1 MFQLSFGQNCPS
13 VGHLTTKLTQWEYLL
28 QKYYNWNVPF
38 SRQKTWMEECI
49 QCKSHQQVQTRYCVF
64 FIIPVFAPCLCLFH
78 CLCLSQVCLHNSP
91 VVANTSGTFCFAKN
105 SRRRFEDAMQRSH
118 ILFATFAGILSLATI
133 AILLEIRL
141 EICTRDSRVQFLT

>member
-1 MFQLSFGQNCPS
+1 MGIRASEILSMLKVEIFHFQGKRLGW
-13 VGHLTTKLTQWEYLL
+13 K
-28 QKYYNWNVPF
+28 NVF
-38 SRQKTWMEECI
+38 SAKAI
-49 QCKSHQQVQTRYCVF
+49 SKFKPGILFF

-118 ILFATFAGILSLATI
+118 ILFATFAGILSLATT